1 MLIWSHVVDVIRE
14 SMFAYAQVSSGN
26 LAYGIMAVT
35 FLVRLALFPLTLRLA
50 RAAAVHQDAMRRVA
64 PELEAMRARFKNE
77 PARLA
82 EETRRILAREGVS
95 IVPAAGCVG
104 MLLQTP
110 VFLALFD
117 AVRQCAAVGGRFLWI
132 RDISKP
138 DIALA
143 LLVATLTAASMA
155 AGHQPDV
162 PSQQRQLLLV
172 MPALFT
178 VIALWQMA
186 AGIGLYWG
194 VSSVVSVAQGAIVRR
209 AIARRAA
216 LMG

>member
-1 MLIWSHVVDVIRE
+1 
-14 SMFAYAQVSSGN
+14 
-26 LAYGIMAVT
+26 
-35 FLVRLALFPLTLRLA
+35 
-50 RAAAVHQDAMRRVA
+50 
-64 PELEAMRARFKNE
+64 
-77 PARLA
+77 
-82 EETRRILAREGVS
+82 
-95 IVPAAGCVG
+95 

-155 AGHQPDV
+155 AGPQPDV

-194 VSSVVSVAQGAIVRR
+194 VSSVVSVAQGVIVRR